1 MPKTILGYVFKHSA
15 RQQIFVLAATLLYL
29 PLLYVTFELPK
40 IILNQAIGGNPAD
53 FPKVY
58 AGVAVDQLPFLLILC
73 VLLFALVL
81 AAGALRYSLRTYKG
95 VIGEMLLRR
104 LRLDLYHLI
113 LRFPLSRLRRI
124 TGGEIIAM
132 STAEVEP
139 IGRYMGIAVA
149 NPALQGGTLL
159 TAMIFLFAQDPILGL
174 AAIVLFPVQ
183 GYLIPVMQRKV
194 NEASLGRIQSTRR
207 FAAQVSETMQGL
219 RDIRSNYTVAFEA
232 ANLSDRLA
240 AIFARGREVY
250 SRTSVLIFVNY
261 FFNHLTP
268 FLFYSIGGYL
278 VLQGSLTLGAL
289 IAVIAAYRETAAPW
303 NELLENYQQLQENR
317 LKYATLV
324 ESFDIGDDPAGA
336 SAVTQHIA
344 GDRITLKGVSLLD
357 DGVQRLDG
365 ISMTIPIPGAVAFT
379 GAADSGK
386 GELAEILAG
395 LRPPTSGR
403 VLFGNDDIRTFTA
416 EALGRG
422 IAYADSQ
429 SFVFSGSWRDALIYG
444 LKRPPEAAPDS
455 PNGVWIDYAQA
466 GVDGPEALDYEI
478 RRAIDAAGLTK
489 DVLAMGMRWVVP
501 PDADTELKGK
511 LLEARRH
518 FRASLAGQSWAE
530 AIEFFDTGRY
540 IENATL
546 AENLLYGRPLDDSLF
561 VDRLGED
568 AEVMAVVERH
578 GLTGRLIEIG
588 REATRTVLEL
598 FQTIPVGDERLQR
611 LNLISQDEAPLYQAI
626 LARHAESP
634 PEAITG
640 EDRRLLLAIAF
651 QLAPAHQRL
660 GLIDAETQAAILRAR
675 EDLMR
680 TVAPKIADR
689 LDPFG
694 AERVTANI
702 TVQCNLLFGRI
713 DRRSSH
719 RWPDI
724 DAQMAAAIDAA
735 GLRERVLGF
744 GLQGSVGTAGA
755 SLSSEQKQR
764 LAIARG
770 LLKRPRVFVVN
781 EGCTALAG
789 PEQAELIERML
800 AYAPQLC
807 LFWIG
812 PVPEGCTVFGAV
824 VALNRGR
831 LPGQQP
837 GAAPAKPSPSAP
849 GGTIES
855 EAAVLAANPVLARIR
870 PETLRLIAFAATRR
884 NFESGAYIL
893 REGDKSAEV
902 YILVEGDAEV
912 RIGTDGHVVGTVG
925 PGAFL
930 GEVAALAERPRS
942 ASVIAKSEVS
952 ALSLSRDLFLDLI
965 KGDQELSRSL
975 LLDMA
980 VRVTTLADEVSRAH
994 A

>member
-1 MPKTILGYVFKHSA
+1 MPKTILGYIFKHSA
-15 RQQIFVLAATLLYL
+15 RQQIFVLIATLLYL

-40 IILNQAIGGNPAD
+40 VILNQAIGGNPAD

-58 AGVAVDQLPFLLILC
+58 AGIALDQIPYLLILC
-73 VLLFALVL
+73 GLLFTLVL

-104 LRLDLYHLI
+104 LRLDLYDLI
-113 LRFPLSRLRRI
+113 LRFPLARLRRI

-159 TAMIFLFAQDPILGL
+159 TAMIFLFAQDPVLGI

-194 NEASLGRIQSTRR
+194 NLANLGRIQSTRR

-219 RDIRSNYTVAFEA
+219 RDIRSNHTVAFET

-250 SRTSVLIFVNY
+250 SRSSVLIFVNY

-278 VLQGSLTLGAL
+278 VLRGSLTLGAL

-317 LKYATLV
+317 LKYATLL
-324 ESFDIGDDPAGA
+324 ESFDIGDEAHPVEA
-336 SAVTQHIA
+336 SRPRLT
-344 GDRITLKGVSLLD
+344 GDRIVLKDVTLTD

-365 ISMTIPIPGAVAFT
+365 VSMTLPIPGAVAVT
-379 GAADSGK
+379 GGADSGK
-386 GELAEILAG
+386 GELAEVIAG
-395 LRPPTSGR
+395 LRPATSGA
-403 VLFGNDDIRTFTA
+403 VLFGDADIRTFTA
-416 EALGRG
+416 DALGRD

-429 SFVFSGSWRDALIYG
+429 SFVFTGSWRDALLYG
-444 LKRPPEAAPDS
+444 LKRPAEARPDAAA
-455 PNGVWIDYAQA
+455 GVWIDYEQA
-466 GVDGPEALDYEI
+466 GVDGPQALDREI
-478 RRAIDAAGLTK
+478 RRVLDVTGLTM
-489 DVLAMGMRWVVP
+489 DILAMGMRWVVP
-501 PDADTELKGK
+501 PDADPALRTK

-518 FRASLAGQSWAE
+518 LRAALAGQAWVE
-530 AIEFFDTGRY
+530 AIEFFDADRY

-561 VDRLGED
+561 VDRLSED

-588 REATRTVLEL
+588 RQAARTVLDL
-598 FQTIPVGDERLQR
+598 FQTIPAGDERLQR
-611 LNLISQDEAPLYQAI
+611 LNLISQDEMPLYQAI
-626 LARHAESP
+626 LARHADNPAED
-634 PEAITG
+634 ITG
-640 EDRRLLLAIAF
+640 DDRRMLLAVAF

-660 GLIDAETQAAILRAR
+660 GLLDADTQAAILRAR
-675 EDLMR
+675 TDLMQ
-680 TVAPKIADR
+680 TVAPRIANR

-694 AERVTANI
+694 EDRVTANI
-702 TVQCNLLFGRI
+702 TIQCNLLFGRI
-713 DRRSSH
+713 DRRNSH

-724 DAQMAAAIDAA
+724 DTQMAAAVDAA
-735 GLRERVLGF
+735 GLRDAVIDF
-744 GLQGSVGTAGA
+744 GLQGSVGTAGTN
-755 SLSSEQKQR
+755 LTGEQKQR

-770 LLKRPRVFVVN
+770 LLKRPRLFVVN
-781 EGCTALAG
+781 DGCTALPA
-789 PEQAELIERML
+789 PEQSELIKRVV
-800 AYAPQLC
+800 AYAPQL
-807 LFWIG
+807 LLLWVG
-812 PVPEGCTVFGAV
+812 QVPEGCAAFQSVITMS
-824 VALNRGR
+824 RGR
-831 LPGQQP
+831 LPGQQQA
-837 GAAPAKPSPSAP
+837 AAPAKATSPD
-849 GGTIES
+849 GTIDS
-855 EAAVLAANPVLARIR
+855 EAAMLAANPILARIR

-884 NFESGAYIL
+884 NFEPGAYIL

-902 YILVEGDAEV
+902 YILVEGEARV
-912 RIGTDGHVVGTVG
+912 TIGAAGQAVGTVG
-925 PGAFL
+925 PGSFL
-930 GEVAALAERPRS
+930 GEVAALAQRPRT
-942 ASVIAKSEVS
+942 ASVIATGPVS
-952 ALSLSRDLFLDLI
+952 TLSLPRDLFLDLI
-965 KGDQELSRSL
+965 RGDQELSRSL
-975 LLDMA
+975 LLDLA
-980 VRVTTLADEVSRAH
+980 ARVSSLADEIARARG
-994 A
+994 